1 MEEAVAKL
9 LEQNAHINN
18 KLEMLCGLLPKV
30 EEISSKIQSL
40 STENAALRQDIA
52 ARDAKIDQLTSHVNK
67 LDQASR
73 ATSLRILG
81 LPITSAT
88 PSSAVPEI
96 AYKEVI
102 VPCIE
107 AAIANGD
114 ISAQLSAF
122 PLHLIVSNA
131 FALPAKKDQPSCP
144 VILKLSSELIRNIIF
159 RHKKDALSKF
169 TDRPPIVYVTA
180 SPSSKICPP
189 PTMPPSAPS
198 PMTPGLRVRG
208 PTADRSVSRPTM
220 VTLYTKS
227 KTPPIPLTV
236 LSSDLPIPP
245 IPPPLAPSHPPSPPP
260 SSPPGFPPGNVP
272 GLRAWVTCLGYVSG
286 LATTTESGLCFW

>member
-9 LEQNAHINN
+9 LEQNSHINN

-30 EEISSKIQSL
+30 EEISSQIQSL

-52 ARDAKIDQLTSHVNK
+52 ARDAKIEQLTSHVNK

-102 VPCIE
+102 MPCIE

-122 PLHLIVSNA
+122 PLPLIVSNA

-159 RHKKDALSKF
+159 RHKKDALPKF
-169 TDRPPIVYVTA
+169 TDMTTHRVRNRFSVFEDL
-180 SPSSKICPP
+180 SPSNHATLRSFADDPRVKSAWTYSGQVRFKTHDGDTVYKVKNSSDTFDSIVVRPAHP
-189 PTMPPSAPS
+189 IHPSA
-198 PMTPGLRVRG
+198 
-208 PTADRSVSRPTM
+208 
-220 VTLYTKS
+220 
-227 KTPPIPLTV
+227 
-236 LSSDLPIPP
+236 
-245 IPPPLAPSHPPSPPP
+245 
-260 SSPPGFPPGNVP
+260 
-272 GLRAWVTCLGYVSG
+272 SG
-286 LATTTESGLCFW
+286 T

>member
-1 MEEAVAKL
+1 MVRNKRQALSQNLTPSPPPHPPVRNIAMEEAVAKL
-9 LEQNAHINN
+9 LEQNSHINN

-30 EEISSKIQSL
+30 EEISTKIQSL
-40 STENAALRQDIA
+40 ATENAALRQDIA

-114 ISAQLSAF
+114 FSAQLSAF

-159 RHKKDALSKF
+159 RYKKDALPKF
-169 TDRPPIVYVTA
+169 TDLTTHRVRNRYSVFEDL
-180 SPSSKICPP
+180 SPSNHAILRSFSDDPRVKSAWTYSGQVRFKTHEGETIYKVKNTTDTFDSIVVRPA
-189 PTMPPSAPS
+189 PPSA
-198 PMTPGLRVRG
+198 
-208 PTADRSVSRPTM
+208 
-220 VTLYTKS
+220 
-227 KTPPIPLTV
+227 
-236 LSSDLPIPP
+236 
-245 IPPPLAPSHPPSPPP
+245 
-260 SSPPGFPPGNVP
+260 
-272 GLRAWVTCLGYVSG
+272 SG
-286 LATTTESGLCFW
+286 T